1 MSRTKFTRI
10 WLSWILNGCWMDK
23 RIGRQEAKNI
33 HAVCLLWWFQRA
45 GNLRTVNGEVTRTP
59 PWCTHRNVSS
69 QAGPSS
75 PFPQDPNRSAIFE
88 TKKKKHTQ
96 RNTKI
101 SAYFLWSFSWTA
113 ILSFIHMTSISGT
126 STVYCTRYSSW
137 TLAVNETLLS
147 SRSLQSHEFEKTENR

>member
-1 MSRTKFTRI
+1 
-10 WLSWILNGCWMDK
+10 MDK

-33 HAVCLLWWFQRA
+33 NAVCLLWWFQRA
-45 GNLRTVNGEVTRTP
+45 GNLRNQWGSDMDP
-59 PWCTHRNVSS
+59 LWCTHRNVSS

-75 PFPQDPNRSAIFE
+75 PFPQDPNRSAISE
-88 TKKKKHTQ
+88 KKKHKQ

-113 ILSFIHMTSISGT
+113 ILSFIPMTSISET